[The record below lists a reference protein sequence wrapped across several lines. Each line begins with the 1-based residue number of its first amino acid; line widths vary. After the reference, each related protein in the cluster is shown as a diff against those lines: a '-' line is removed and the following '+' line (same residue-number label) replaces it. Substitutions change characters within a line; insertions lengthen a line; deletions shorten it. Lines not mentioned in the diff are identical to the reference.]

1 MKSMRVCDNAE
12 ICGGCFFQGTSYEEE
27 LKTKEQA
34 LHELF
39 EPVVRS
45 DTYTFEPIVPSPVSE
60 GYRNKMEFSFGDCRM
75 GGELTLGLHQKRSF
89 FNIIDAD
96 CCQLTHPDAGVI
108 VQATREYFAGLD
120 ITYLHK
126 KTREGYLRHLLYRR
140 AVKTGEILVDLVT
153 STNWASAKRV
163 PASAELIAERQKGLD
178 EWFERRYSPK
188 AQQKHTR
195 PTADRFVRVQPELSE
210 EEVLAGWR
218 DRLLQLK
225 AEGKIEGRFAG
236 ILHTKNDTL
245 ADVVEDQGTDV
256 LYGERFFYEEILG
269 LRFRITP
276 FSFFQTNSLGAE
288 KLYTKVREYAGFAEL
303 QAQQA
308 AANAG
313 DEGAD
318 TAREGG
324 GDAEAS
330 TEVDQTDVP
339 KRTARVS
346 AKKPVIYD
354 LYSGTGTITQLMSS
368 VASMAVG
375 VEIVPEAVAA
385 AHENAK
391 LNGIDNCDFIA
402 GDVLKVIE
410 EGGRLIREDGSYEDA
425 PRPDMIIL
433 DPPRDGIHAKAL
445 AKIIDYGV
453 DRLIYVAC
461 KPKSLARDLVPL
473 QDAGYEVEKLCPVD
487 MFPRTNNCECIC
499 LLKRRN
505 P

>member
-27 LKTKEQA
+27 LKTKEQT

-45 DTYTFEPIVPSPVSE
+45 DAYIFESIVPSPVSE

-108 VQATREYFAGLD
+108 VQATREYFAELD

-163 PASAELIAERQKGLD
+163 PASEELIAERQKGLD

-288 KLYTKVREYAGFAEL
+288 KLYTKVREYAGFTEL
-303 QAQQA
+303 QV
-308 AANAG
+308 AG
-313 DEGAD
+313 E
-318 TAREGG
+318 
-324 GDAEAS
+324 
-330 TEVDQTDVP
+330 
-339 KRTARVS
+339 
-346 AKKPVIYD
+346 KPVIYD

-499 LLKRRN
+499 VMKRRKA
-505 P
+505 